1 MRHLIRLVATV
12 ILLGVP
18 SGCAHMGPLSPLAPL
33 ERKMIFHPATFP
45 QGNWEPRGL
54 AYEDAWFHAE
64 DGTRLHGWFVPH
76 PNARAVVL
84 FMHGNAGNISDRAHT
99 LNVLN
104 ERHRLSVLA
113 FDYRGYG
120 RSEGKPSERGILED
134 ARAARTWLA
143 RRTGVTEQDIV
154 LMGRS
159 LGGGVAV
166 DLAAKDGARG
176 LVLASTFTSLPDV
189 GAHHFRWLPTHVF
202 MSLRL
207 DSLAKIKQ
215 YHGPLLQS
223 HGDADQ
229 VIPYELGTRLFEAA
243 PGRKR
248 FVSIANGR
256 HNNPQTE
263 EYRIALDEFLATL
276 PPPYR
281 HPDNAG
287 SLGG

>member
-1 MRHLIRLVATV
+1 MRRLFQIVATA
-12 ILLGVP
+12 ILLGMP
-18 SGCAHMGPLSPLAPL
+18 AGCAHMGPLSPLAPL
-33 ERKMIFHPATFP
+33 ERKMVFHPVPFP
-45 QGNWEPRGL
+45 EGNWEPRGL
-54 AYEDAWFHAE
+54 TYEDAWFHAK

-76 PNARAVVL
+76 PDATAVVL
-84 FMHGNAGNISDRAHT
+84 FMHGNAGNISHRAHT
-99 LNVLN
+99 LNILN
-104 ERHRLSVLA
+104 QRHRLSVLA

-120 RSEGKPSERGILED
+120 RSEGKPSERGILDD
-134 ARAARTWLA
+134 ARAARVWLA
-143 RRTGVTEQDIV
+143 RRTGVAEQDIV

-189 GAHHFRWLPTHVF
+189 GAHHFRWLPVHVL

-207 DSLAKIKQ
+207 DSLSKIEQ
-215 YHGPLLQS
+215 YRGPLLQS
-223 HGDADQ
+223 HGDADR
-229 VIPYELGTRLFEAA
+229 VIPYELGVQLFDAA
-243 PGRKR
+243 PGRKQ
-248 FVSIANGR
+248 FVTIPNGD
-256 HNNPQTE
+256 HNDPQTE
-263 EYRIALDEFLATL
+263 RYRVALDEFLATL